1 MDEEITP
8 EMEQPMMK
16 RKSAYMRF
24 GKRAADDFK
33 GESLIDGQEVAKR
46 KSAYMR

>member
-1 MDEEITP
+1 MP
-8 EMEQPMMK
+8 QMEQPMMK

-24 GKRAADDFK
+24 GKRSSDV
-33 GESLIDGQEVAKR
+33 ESSVDGQEVAKR